1 MVEFLEYFDIY
12 LLKKYI
18 IPKTVQQIEI
28 IYAIDFEIE
37 RKVNAYTKGELIKS
51 KRAITTATMVKVQN
65 ISIPQ
70 RMYRR

>member
-28 IYAIDFEIE
+28 IYAIDFEIKE
-37 RKVNAYTKGELIKS
+37 RLMHILKENLSKVKE
-51 KRAITTATMVKVQN
+51 Q
-65 ISIPQ
+65 
-70 RMYRR
+70 